1 MWLKCDQILTEQGFI
16 SGFINIQNQW
26 IHTIESADFDVIP
39 DMDFSGH
46 IIIPGLID
54 IHLHGYKGLLNPIVG
69 FDLVEFELF
78 LNELAYQ
85 GTTACLPSIEP
96 EFYPVVTS
104 YRQQDNHSMLM
115 GLNLE
120 AYFSCEKY
128 QTFRNFVGQ
137 PMQLSVATVDELM
150 TQSNHLLKYVMIAP
164 ELKHAK
170 EAILRFKEYGV
181 SVAVG
186 HTTMSADQFKKFQQD
201 TPFDALTHTGNNMG
215 SFHQRDVGVLGAGLL
230 HDTLMAEVITDMVH
244 LSPDMIEIILKLKT
258 PDRCLLIS
266 DSVFLS
272 GLPPQTYNINQGKN
286 NLHVG
291 DDLIIRD
298 FNGDIQGC
306 YHTLFE
312 NTMTLVNRGLA
323 TLEQAVNMASLN
335 PARFL
340 KMDATMGTIAR
351 GKYANLLVIN
361 KNHELLHTFVCGKL
375 IKRKLRDV

>member
-16 SGFINIQNQW
+16 SGFINIENQW
-26 IHTIESADFDVIP
+26 IHRIESADVDVLA

-46 IIIPGLID
+46 IIIPGLVD
-54 IHLHGYKGLLNPIVG
+54 IHLHGYKGLLNPMVG
-69 FDLVEFELF
+69 FDLREFELF
-78 LNELAYQ
+78 LNEMAYQ

-96 EFYPVVTS
+96 EFYPVVGAYS
-104 YRQQDNHSMLM
+104 QKDNQSLLL

-128 QTFRNFVGQ
+128 QTFRNFIGQ
-137 PMQLSVATVDELM
+137 PMPLSVATVDDLM
-150 TQSNHLLKYVMIAP
+150 TQSNNLLKYVMIAP
-164 ELKHAK
+164 ELEHAK
-170 EAILRFKEYGV
+170 EAIQRFKEYGV
-181 SVAVG
+181 CVSVG
-186 HTTMSADQFKKFQQD
+186 HTTMSADEFKTFQQD

-230 HDTLMAEVITDMVH
+230 DNRLMAEIITDMVH
-244 LSPDMIEIILKLKT
+244 LSKDMIAIILKLKT
-258 PDRCLLIS
+258 PDRCVLIS

-272 GLPPQTYNINQGKN
+272 GLPPQTYEITKGKN
-286 NLHVG
+286 NLYVG
-291 DDLIIRD
+291 DDFIIRD
-298 FNGDIQGC
+298 FNDDIQGC

-323 TLEQAVNMASLN
+323 TLEQAVQMASLN

-340 KMDATMGTIAR
+340 KMDATMGSIAR

-361 KNHELLHTFVCGKL
+361 KNHELLHTFVCGEI
-375 IKRKLRDV
+375 IKRKMRDV